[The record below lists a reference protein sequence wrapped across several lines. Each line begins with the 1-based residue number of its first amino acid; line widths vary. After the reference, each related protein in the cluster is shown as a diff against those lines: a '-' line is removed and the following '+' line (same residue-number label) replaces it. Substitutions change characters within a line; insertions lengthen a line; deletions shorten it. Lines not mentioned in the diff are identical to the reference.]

1 MQLSPTVRWL
11 LTGVAAG
18 VTAFGGLIAS
28 GVLLDLPSWV
38 GVLVAVLGAV
48 FSGLGLVPPQVGG
61 TQQGVVNPSV
71 SEPPAADVQKFHRTD
86 QTGFSEGAIAFW
98 PVAAL
103 PFAAD
108 RVSEGEALFW
118 IGVLVV
124 VGCLVAAAVAAFKY
138 AQYVG
143 AAVLVLIAIVAAF
156 LLL

>member
-11 LTGVAAG
+11 LTGL
-18 VTAFGGLIAS
+18 FGGLT
-28 GVLLDLPSWV
+28 VLATQLPALTGLPEWV
-38 GVLVAVLGAV
+38 GPALAALTAVGAA
-48 FSGLGLVPPQVGG
+48 LGLIPPQTGG

-71 SEPPAADVQKFHRTD
+71 TEPPAADVGGRYPRQDT
-86 QTGFSEGAIAFW
+86 TGFSEGAIAFW

-143 AAVLVLIAIVAAF
+143 AAVLVVIAIVAA
-156 LLL
+156 LLLL

>member
-1 MQLSPTVRWL
+1 MQFSPTVRWL
-11 LTGVAAG
+11 LTGLFAGLTVLATQLPSLTGLPEWVGPALAAL
-18 VTAFGGLIAS
+18 TAVGAALGLI
-28 GVLLDLPSWV
+28 
-38 GVLVAVLGAV
+38 
-48 FSGLGLVPPQVGG
+48 PPQTGG

-71 SEPPAADVQKFHRTD
+71 TEPPAADVGGRYPRQDT
-86 QTGFSEGAIAFW
+86 TGFSEGAIAFW

-143 AAVLVLIAIVAAF
+143 AAVLVVISIVAA
-156 LLL
+156 LLLL